1 MDLDAVLAGCSSND
15 NVVRKQAEQTIT
27 AAAKSPEILSQL
39 MQRLQSAEQPQV
51 SSVPLAS
58 CRSCAYLLAAAAG
71 PAIRSDANTANACT
85 HVLFD
90 HMHLNRRLGRSS
102 NYVIQINML
111 LQPMNCITNPSRVAR
126 HSSVQTEASG
136 LAGSTGH

>member
-51 SSVPLAS
+51 SSAPLAS
-58 CRSCAYLLAAAAG
+58 CGSFACLLDTAAS
-71 PAIRSDANTANACT
+71 PAIKSCSITTASACRD
-85 HVLFD
+85 VFCD
-90 HMHLNRRLGRSS
+90 DMHLERGLGHSS
-102 NYVIQINML
+102 NCALQTNML
-111 LQPMNCITNPSRVAR
+111 PTPLHCITDPS
-126 HSSVQTEASG
+126 
-136 LAGSTGH
+136 

>member
-51 SSVPLAS
+51 SLVPLAS

-85 HVLFD
+85 HVSFD
-90 HMHLNRRLGRSS
+90 HMHLDGGLGRSS
-102 NYVIQINML
+102 NYVIQIML
-111 LQPMNCITNPSRVAR
+111 LQPMNCSTNPSRVAR